1 MSLTESAATQISFW
15 SAVILSVWGADG
27 VFVVV
32 DFCSDVRGL
41 GCMTVKQ
48 DLEASLAA
56 ILGWKWGLGSN
67 LKVLRL
73 VAFGLGQSSWSALW
87 LGLQCKI
94 EGWCAEF
101 VFAVGLHA
109 EVFVLVSDCKVVLVS
124 VSRCWMGF
132 WVISSTKES
141 LSRSSF
147 SQSSSKSSQMFKLR
161 PHEPFSSAGPDL
173 SAGSRTD
180 CRGSAEVEVA
190 GWPFT
195 SCEQA
200 DAEEPWLSRPLTFWV
215 EESNRAC
222 SSASTWS
229 DEDGHFRSVTLPGY
243 QVSVSF
249 VLEVFPHSL
258 RLLLTELSSAELSLS
273 CCMFSSNCL
282 ASFKRSSTLLC
293 L

>member
-15 SAVILSVWGADG
+15 SVVILSGCGVDG
-27 VFVVV
+27 VFVVI
-32 DFCSDVRGL
+32 DFCSDICGL
-41 GCMTVKQ
+41 GCMTVKL

-56 ILGWKWGLGSN
+56 ILDWKWALGSN

-73 VAFGLGQSSWSALW
+73 VVFGLGQSSWSALW
-87 LGLQCKI
+87 LGLQCKF

-109 EVFVLVSDCKVVLVS
+109 EMFVLVLDCKVVLVS
-124 VSRCWMGF
+124 VSGCWMGF

-147 SQSSSKSSQMFKLR
+147 SQSSSKSSQLFALR
-161 PHEPFSSAGPDL
+161 PQDPFL
-173 SAGSRTD
+173 SAGLSTD

-215 EESNRAC
+215 EQSNRAC

-229 DEDGHFRSVTLPGY
+229 DDDGHFRSFTFLGY
-243 QVSVSF
+243 EVSVSS

-258 RLLLTELSSAELSLS
+258 RLLLTALSSAELSLS